1 MTHLHIADGVLPV
14 WLWLSGLAIAGV
26 CAGIASFL
34 HRHDRAD
41 RLTLLAA
48 LCAVMLAAMSVP
60 IGPLGHLSFAP
71 MVGILLGPGLGFLA
85 AALVNTTLALL
96 GHGGITVVGLNTCVL
111 GAATVSARPVYLLLR
126 RALAPGRAGAAS
138 AVVALVLSVGALCIV
153 IALAARTGTPGA
165 ALLEGDAAHAGN
177 VATGRFV
184 LLSSP
189 FWAIAIAAE
198 ALVTSSVLSYLARVR
213 PELLP

>member
-1 MTHLHIADGVLPV
+1 MTHLHIADGVLPT
-14 WLWLSGLAIAGV
+14 WLWLSGLVLAAA
-26 CAGIASFL
+26 CTALASFWQ
-34 HRHDRAD
+34 RHDRPD

-85 AALVNTTLALL
+85 ALLVNGTLALL
-96 GHGGITVVGLNTCVL
+96 GHGGITVVGLNTCIL
-111 GAATVSARPVYLLLR
+111 AAGMVAARPVYLFFR
-126 RALAPGRAGAAS
+126 RWLQPGRAGALS
-138 AVVALVLSVGALCIV
+138 AIVSLILSVLVLCAA
-153 IALAARTGTPGA
+153 IALATRSGGPA
-165 ALLEGDAAHAGN
+165 ASAIASNPDLPMA

-184 LLSSP
+184 ALSSP
-189 FWAIAIAAE
+189 FWILAIAAE
-198 ALVTSSVLSYLARVR
+198 ALVTSSVLSFLARVR